1 MEIQH
6 GLGAREVVFLGGEPT
21 LHPDYPQ
28 ILAAARQ
35 AGFDRIVVDSNG
47 TTGDPRPFIEGF
59 TGPVTIRFSFD
70 GTESV
75 HDALRGTGT
84 FQRTLAA
91 LRQVIQAGGQVKATI
106 TLHAFNIDLIAGMVS
121 FFSDEGIQ
129 ELNFHFISWM
139 GNARQT
145 PQLGLTSAS
154 ILKAQ
159 EELEIRHRAGLIP
172 LRYPRLLVPESE
184 LQPAISQG
192 LPAGSPELPG

>member
-106 TLHAFNIDLIAGMVS
+106 TLHAFNIDLIAGMAAS
-121 FFSDEGIQ
+121 
-129 ELNFHFISWM
+129 
-139 GNARQT
+139 
-145 PQLGLTSAS
+145 SAMKEFKS
-154 ILKAQ
+154 
-159 EELEIRHRAGLIP
+159 
-172 LRYPRLLVPESE
+172 
-184 LQPAISQG
+184 
-192 LPAGSPELPG
+192 